1 MIFNVRFSSKYG
13 IFFRRT
19 HRFLEKE
26 LSWKDE
32 ETIKETIAAYYVEKD
47 TMKAKQ

>member
-1 MIFNVRFSSKYG
+1 MIFKARFSSRYG

-19 HRFLEKE
+19 HRFFKKE

-32 ETIKETIAAYYVEKD
+32 EIIEETIAAYYVEKD